1 MEWDCSSVGDVI
13 ADSVV
18 ALIMHA
24 QSSAASIR
32 LTSRPC
38 NHRRKKPREEEEE
51 GDNSKTTTEEY
62 LRALHQALTD
72 QFLSVEAIYEAN
84 KGTFEV
90 KIDANSGNDT
100 KDGEAADS
108 GGGGLVCTAT
118 VEFEDGLDGTA
129 KVTVES
135 EDEKLASNV
144 RTCLQ
149 NVAAASASIPMD

>member
-38 NHRRKKPREEEEE
+38 SHRQKKLREDEGGEE
-51 GDNSKTTTEEY
+51 DPKKTTEEC

-72 QFLSVEAIYEAN
+72 QFLSVEATYEAN

-90 KIDANSGNDT
+90 KIDATDGS
-100 KDGEAADS
+100 DGEDDGAPA
-108 GGGGLVCTAT
+108 CTAT
-118 VEFEDGLDGTA
+118 VEFDEGIDGA
-129 KVTVES
+129 ARVTVES
-135 EDEKLASNV
+135 EDEKLATSV
-144 RTCLQ
+144 RACLK
-149 NVAAASASIPMD
+149 NVAAASAPIAVD